1 MNWKSN
7 SYTYYKWWFHHVGF
21 QYLTL
26 EEKIIA
32 VHNIRTADNNW
43 WVAASRKA
51 LSLRTPQCRFEA
63 NEAARIVARKAEQC
77 VVEYMISK
85 GWEIHA
91 QPSEELYPKYGTSTS
106 GYDIVATH
114 GTTTIK
120 VEVKALQ
127 ETSPLWTLGPKC
139 YRSIVKANTDYL
151 VIVKGNDIRFVAVK
165 DLTFDE
171 PVYVHD
177 GLNDLKYTKYT
188 ALRYLL
194 VINPECLNKIS
205 QKQLK

>member
-26 EEKIIA
+26 QEKIIA
-32 VHNIRTADNNW
+32 VHNMESADTNW

-51 LSLRTPQCRFEA
+51 LSLRTRQHKLDGNLEA
-63 NEAARIVARKAEQC
+63 RRLGRQGEQRVA
-77 VVEYMISK
+77 EYLISK
-85 GWEIHA
+85 GWEIYT
-91 QPSEELYPKYGTSTS
+91 QPSDELYPEYGTSTS
-106 GYDIVATH
+106 GYDIVASH

-120 VEVKALQ
+120 VEVKSLQ
-127 ETSPLWTLGPKC
+127 ESCPLWTLYPKS

-151 VIVKGNDIRFVAVK
+151 VIVKGDDMRFVAVK
-165 DLTFDE
+165 DLTFLD

-177 GLNDLKYTKYT
+177 GLKYAQDQALK
-188 ALRYLL
+188 YLL
-194 VINPECLNKIS
+194 VIDPKCLNRIS
-205 QKQLK
+205 RKQVN